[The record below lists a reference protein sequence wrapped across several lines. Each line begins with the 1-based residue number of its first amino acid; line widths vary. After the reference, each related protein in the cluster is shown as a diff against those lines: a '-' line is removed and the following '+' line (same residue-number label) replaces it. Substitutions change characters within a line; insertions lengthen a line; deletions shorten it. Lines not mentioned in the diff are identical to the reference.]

1 MNYFLFFQ
9 ALLSKCFILGII
21 PIFIKIIF
29 NHGNLI
35 NQTSKEQTTNITSS
49 LERRTNTII
58 SIFSISCILLLFLYF
73 FYKQN
78 HIVIFFLI
86 TLLVVDNINKGYF
99 YSGKLVKILNSF
111 KNDNLSIGEWE
122 VILGFIYFISLI
134 FTYKIPNKLINYI
147 NNIENGLIADLLLLL
162 FLFAFSVL
170 SIFLSGLLLFEFIKF
185 FLQIIPKII
194 NPILSNKAKKLFI
207 RIEYLFNKEIREY
220 KTISYFRKNKQ
231 KTIMFYLSSTIFV
244 IIDVM
249 YDIFYIFCN
258 LIIGILFYILI
269 IMYRIF
275 KSLKDLKFW
284 IFKLSDRKVT
294 VIIFRVS
301 FILALISLVT
311 FNRISP
317 LVKMEI
323 ESTEILEFIASSLII
338 PLVLSWIMEYNNL
351 RNSENKNKNLILYK
365 RRILSRRK
373 YK

>member
-9 ALLSKCFILGII
+9 TLLSKCFILGII
-21 PIFIKIIF
+21 PIIIKIIS
-29 NHGNLI
+29 NNR
-35 NQTSKEQTTNITSS
+35 NSVKQTSKEQTTNITSS
-49 LERRTNTII
+49 LERRIETII
-58 SIFSISCILLLFLYF
+58 SIFSFSCIFLLFLYF

-86 TLLVVDNINKGYF
+86 TSVVVDNINKGYF
-99 YSGKLVKILNSF
+99 YSGKVVKILNSF

-122 VILGFIYFISLI
+122 FILGFICFISLI

-147 NNIENGLIADLLLLL
+147 SNIENGFISDQLLLL

-194 NPILSNKAKKLFI
+194 NLIFGNKAKKLFI
-207 RIEYLFNKEIREY
+207 RIEYLFNKEIEEY
-220 KTISYFRKNKQ
+220 KTIAYFRKNKQ
-231 KTIMFYLSSTIFV
+231 KTIIFYLSSAIFV
-244 IIDVM
+244 IFDVL
-249 YDIFYIFCN
+249 YDIFDVFCK
-258 LIIGILFYILI
+258 LIIGILFYIFI
-269 IMYRIF
+269 IIYRIF
-275 KSLKDLKFW
+275 KTLKDLKFW
-284 IFKLSDRKVT
+284 IFRLSDRKVT
-294 VIIFRVS
+294 IIIFRVS
-301 FILALISLVT
+301 FIFALISLVT

-317 LVKMEI
+317 LTKMGI

-351 RNSENKNKNLILYK
+351 RNSKNKNKNLVLSK
-365 RRILSRRK
+365 RRILSKRK

>member
-9 ALLSKCFILGII
+9 ALLSKCFIFGII
-21 PIFIKIIF
+21 PIFIKMIS
-29 NHGNLI
+29 NHRNLTK
-35 NQTSKEQTTNITSS
+35 QTSKEQTTNITSS

-58 SIFSISCILLLFLYF
+58 SIFSNSCTLLLFLYF

-78 HIVIFFLI
+78 HIVIIFLI

-111 KNDNLSIGEWE
+111 KNDNLSSGEWE
-122 VILGFIYFISLI
+122 VILGFISFISLI
-134 FTYKIPNKLINYI
+134 LTYKIPNKLINYI
-147 NNIENGLIADLLLLL
+147 SNIENGLISDLLLLL
-162 FLFAFSVL
+162 LLFAFSVL

-194 NPILSNKAKKLFI
+194 NPVLSNKAKKLFI
-207 RIEYLFNKEIREY
+207 RIEYLFNKEIGEY
-220 KTISYFRKNKQ
+220 KTIAYFRKNKQ
-231 KTIMFYLSSTIFV
+231 KTIMFYLLSTIFV
-244 IIDVM
+244 IIDVL
-249 YDIFYIFCN
+249 YDIFYIFCS
-258 LIIGILFYILI
+258 LIIGILFYISI
-269 IMYRIF
+269 IIYRIF

-294 VIIFRVS
+294 VVIFRVS

-317 LVKMEI
+317 LAKMEI
-323 ESTEILEFIASSLII
+323 ESTELLEFIASSLII

-351 RNSENKNKNLILYK
+351 RNSENKKKNLILYK

>member
-9 ALLSKCFILGII
+9 ALLSKCIILGII
-21 PIFIKIIF
+21 PIFIKMIS
-29 NHGNLI
+29 NHGNLTK
-35 NQTSKEQTTNITSS
+35 QTSKEQTTNITSS

-58 SIFSISCILLLFLYF
+58 SIFSISCILLLLLYF
-73 FYKQN
+73 FYKQA
-78 HIVIFFLI
+78 HIVIIFLI

-111 KNDNLSIGEWE
+111 KNDNLSSGEWE
-122 VILGFIYFISLI
+122 VILGFISFISLI
-134 FTYKIPNKLINYI
+134 LTYKIPNKLINYI
-147 NNIENGLIADLLLLL
+147 SNIENGLISDLLLLL
-162 FLFAFSVL
+162 LLFAFSVL

-185 FLQIIPKII
+185 FFQIIPKII

-207 RIEYLFNKEIREY
+207 RIEYLFNKKIGEY
-220 KTISYFRKNKQ
+220 KTIAFFRKNKQ
-231 KTIMFYLSSTIFV
+231 KTIMFYLSSTISV
-244 IIDVM
+244 IIDVL
-249 YDIFYIFCN
+249 YGIFYIFCK
-258 LIIGILFYILI
+258 LIIGILFYILNFI
-269 IMYRIF
+269 YRIF

-317 LVKMEI
+317 LTKTEI

-351 RNSENKNKNLILYK
+351 RNSDNKNKNLILYK

>member
-9 ALLSKCFILGII
+9 ALLSICFILGII
-21 PIFIKIIF
+21 PIVIKIIS
-29 NHGNLI
+29 NNRNSI
-35 NQTSKEQTTNITSS
+35 KQTSKEQTTNITSS
-49 LERRTNTII
+49 LERRTDTII
-58 SIFSISCILLLFLYF
+58 LIFSLSCILLLYF

-86 TLLVVDNINKGYF
+86 TLVVVDNINKGYF
-99 YSGKLVKILNSF
+99 YSGKIVKILNSF
-111 KNDNLSIGEWE
+111 KNDNLSIKEWE

-134 FTYKIPNKLINYI
+134 FTYKIPNKIINYI
-147 NNIENGLIADLLLLL
+147 SNIENGFISDLSLLL

-194 NPILSNKAKKLFI
+194 NPVLSNKAKKLFI
-207 RIEYLFNKEIREY
+207 RIEYLFNKEIEEN
-220 KTISYFRKNKQ
+220 KTIAYSRKNKQ
-231 KTIMFYLSSTIFV
+231 KTIMFYLSSTMFF
-244 IIDVM
+244 IIDVL
-249 YDIFYIFCN
+249 YAIFYVFRK

-269 IMYRIF
+269 IIYRIF
-275 KSLKDLKFW
+275 KSLKNLKLWF
-284 IFKLSDRKVT
+284 FRLSDRKVT

-301 FILALISLVT
+301 FIFALISLVT

-317 LVKMEI
+317 LTKMGI

-351 RNSENKNKNLILYK
+351 RNSENKNKYLILTK
-365 RRILSRRK
+365 RKILSKRK